1 MSRINFSYQDYLKG
15 VNTKEPVVKTNV
27 AMKGGSKTLTRGDTR
42 AKMTKV
48 SGPVGAAFPNVNTN
62 LAYRKYGIRE
72 LEETARIP
80 PVARSIMQLK
90 LTCFKYFTFVIVPP
104 YGEDNVPDDVREK
117 LEPKME
123 RLNRTINTTNL
134 CKIAI
139 QELLTYGNAIF
150 EIVWDKDDDGWVVPV
165 GVQWLP
171 ASSFANAPPQVSGNT
186 TRYVTGQLLRGIVL
200 DREDNS
206 YHYYQT
212 QDAYSGT
219 PVEIPN
225 ENVIHIRDWNSPYV
239 DGEPYLAGIVHTVSQ
254 LEFVRKRMMQAVS
267 RCGTPTMK
275 VSVGVPNEYLQADIE
290 AGGAGITSA
299 IPGESNASLSDA
311 MFTQLWDIA
320 RVVGESQ
327 SSDVAVVVPK
337 GVDVDWQ
344 RPAVPINITEY
355 DQYLIREAVNHIFP
369 RDALEVFTSSITTTT
384 TPLLELLKILVEGWQ
399 QVCAI
404 EFEDEL
410 WTKFV
415 VVNGFKDYRVELEWA
430 PPIPEDKAQTDRDW
444 LDKFNNHVITLDEY
458 REAVG
463 LPPINDDENRKT
475 IYDRKTIYEEL
486 LKFRAPQVLQQEMQ
500 QQGMGGGMPG
510 MPGMPGMEE
519 GEAGGMEGLEG
530 MFGGAGGAGDVDESE
545 GEMESEV
552 SPYDYSEEELPTEF
566 EGEVEEEEELPTE
579 FEGEFESEE
588 ELPTEFE
595 GEVEEE
601 EEPVPWEPES
611 EPEEWEPEM
620 IPEEEPEEEEES
632 EEDVLAE
639 AEKLLAELEAEW
651 NLEEEEEEED
661 EEEE

>member
-15 VNTKEPVVKTNV
+15 INVKEPIVIKTN
-27 AMKGGSKTLTRGDTR
+27 ATKKKGSKTLTRGDTR
-42 AKMTKV
+42 AKMSKV
-48 SGPVGAAFPNVNTN
+48 SGPVGTAFPSVNTN

-90 LTCFKYFTFVIVPP
+90 LTCFKYFTFIIVPP
-104 YGEDNVPDDVREK
+104 YGEDDVPDDVREK

-123 RLNRTINTTNL
+123 KLNRSIDTTNL

-150 EIVWDKDDDGWVVPV
+150 EIVWGKDDDGWVVPK

-171 ASSFANAPPQVSGNT
+171 ASSFAMAPPQVSGNT

-212 QDAYSGT
+212 QDAYSAA

-275 VSVGVPNEYLQADIE
+275 VQVGVPPEYLQADLD
-290 AGGAGITSA
+290 AGGSGITSA
-299 IPGESNASLSDA
+299 VPGEASASLSDA

-327 SSDVAVVVPK
+327 SSDIAVVVPK

-369 RDALEVFTSSITTTT
+369 RDTLEVFTSSITTTT

-410 WTKFV
+410 WTKFA
-415 VVNGFKDYRVELEWA
+415 VVNGFENYRIELEWA
-430 PPIPEDKAQTDRDW
+430 PPIPEDKAQTDREW
-444 LDKFNNHVITLDEY
+444 LEKFNNHVITLDEY

-463 LPPINDDENRKT
+463 LPPLNDDESRTT

-486 LKFRAPQVLQQEMQ
+486 LKFRAPQVIQQEMQQ

-510 MPGMPGMEE
+510 MEGGMGGGMPGMEG
-519 GEAGGMEGLEG
+519 GEAGGMGG
-530 MFGGAGGAGDVDESE
+530 GGAGTE
-545 GEMESEV
+545 GETEGEAPPEEFPEEFPTEFEGEV
-552 SPYDYSEEELPTEF
+552 EEAPPEEFPTEF
-566 EGEVEEEEELPTE
+566 EGEVEEE
-579 FEGEFESEE
+579 GESEE
-588 ELPTEFE
+588 EP
-595 GEVEEE
+595 EEE
-601 EEPVPWEPES
+601 EEPLTWEPES
-611 EPEEWEPEM
+611 EEWEPDMTETSEEE
-620 IPEEEPEEEEES
+620 PEPEPEEEEES

-651 NLEEEEEEED
+651 NLGEEEEEEEED